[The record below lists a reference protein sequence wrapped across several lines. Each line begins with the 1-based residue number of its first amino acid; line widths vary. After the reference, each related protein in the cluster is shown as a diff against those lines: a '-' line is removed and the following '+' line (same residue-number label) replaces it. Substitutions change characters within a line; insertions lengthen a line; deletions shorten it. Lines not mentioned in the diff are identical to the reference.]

1 MILETISPEE
11 THELGKKIASI
22 CEPGDVILL
31 QGTLGAGK
39 TCLTQGIAEGL
50 GIDGPVRSPTFI
62 LVNEH
67 HGKYIL
73 YHIDL
78 YRLSDIAEIETL
90 GLDEYFQGDGITVV
104 EWPERAPFLFSFNH
118 LSILLEH
125 YGELKRRVVLE
136 GIGDRHTDFIK
147 AVSTWK

>member
-1 MILETISPEE
+1 MILETASPQE
-11 THELGKKIASI
+11 TQQLGKNIARI

-39 TCLTQGIAEGL
+39 TCLVQGIAEGL
-50 GIDGPVRSPTFI
+50 GINGPVRSPTFI

-67 HGKYIL
+67 YGRHAL

-78 YRLSDIAEIETL
+78 YRLSNGAEIEAL

-125 YGELKRRVVLE
+125 YGESKRRIVLE
-136 GIGDRHTDFIK
+136 GTGDRYSNLMNL
-147 AVSTWK
+147 VS

>member
-1 MILETISPEE
+1 MILETTSPQE
-11 THELGKKIASI
+11 TQQLGKNIARI
-22 CEPGDVILL
+22 CEPGDIILL

-39 TCLTQGIAEGL
+39 TCLVQGMAEGL

-67 HGKYIL
+67 YGRHTL

-78 YRLSDIAEIETL
+78 YRLSSDVEIEAL

-104 EWPERAPFLFSFNH
+104 EWAERAPFLFSFNH
-118 LSILLEH
+118 LSIMLEDC
-125 YGELKRRVVLE
+125 GESKRRIVLE
-136 GIGDRHTDFIK
+136 GIGDRYKNLVHL
-147 AVSTWK
+147 VG